1 MPKKLGKFG
10 HSMRD
15 LKAPSMKDLRAKSM
29 KDLKAP
35 SMKDLSG
42 KIKASIKDVV
52 GDKSSPHSPMPS
64 LAEQNGSANSAL
76 DNNATNTTPAT
87 PLHSNRTNRVE
98 YLPSSSY
105 SKSPLP
111 PSLPHHSTGVDV
123 DDYIIESSD
132 DDNDDDGGSYSQDEG
147 LMPMQISQ
155 SMIGVESDDD
165 GDSIMGMST
174 ENELGEIGGKAI
186 RKTSSADEYIE
197 DVLSAVSDDDYYKQ
211 DYYMLGMPDL
221 KDVEEEHDAE
231 ITSLSERILDEMSN
245 HVEGEWMASAEG
257 GGALGESDGPGE
269 RVGAND
275 KDGGDIVDNDNN
287 HTTVDDQSNFKT
299 LMQKWKSEEGE
310 ISSSVLALPRNAMSQ
325 KEGHDADNSGGFSN
339 SGVSDGNADQITVDH
354 DGGTISTGTL
364 PDMPPQDAMND
375 SIDASA
381 VLAQTPLN
389 NKDTDSSSSQLDE
402 KIATIRSLVE
412 ETSAGRSAEELLAL
426 YEGREDELVKFLK
439 KLQRSKL
446 GEEER
451 SKSSSGTGQEAGDS
465 VGTSSVDGNGDD
477 RRKLPDESV
486 DASPGASGDEVPS
499 QAMEIDR
506 NENDDDRKFSRESV
520 GVLRD
525 ASDGAGVTALQET
538 QIDENDKKD
547 DNTSDKDLQS
557 NLAKELEH
565 SDSEKEFNDFESMLK
580 RAALSNGVKPS
591 ENETARPES
600 GGDNRPESPIGNDFA
615 AALKRAADSESGV
628 LKQVPRPDSANS
640 HDSDFAVAL
649 KQATRPDSA
658 NSNDSDFTAALK
670 QATRPNSANSNDSA
684 FATALKQATR
694 PDSANSN
701 DSDFAAVLKRAT
713 HSSTAEEDGLGGEGS
728 SSRAEIKS
736 QNSFAGLL
744 KQATTKLRRSEPT
757 IGAASE
763 EGDAPSIPVAAR
775 IDEVRPQTPAVD
787 KSEAALGILLTP
799 PKVDQRGIVD
809 NTPQVLVAS
818 APMPLDDSM
827 ASPLSTTL
835 TALSPSENT
844 VAKLVNDNHK
854 LRRRRKELLKALS
867 STAKQF
873 STYEKVCTKKI
884 SQLEERNRRLEQNP
898 EERAGLELASSVAK
912 DLNNSNSQL
921 ASCAKKYD
929 GEIVRRLSNGVLTQ
943 EKQLKSKDDLISQLK
958 LRCEVLKQSLV
969 DKDGEILNEKNLWE
983 EERAKLLKKLD
994 SDSPIKE
1001 KHGELMSTKME
1012 CTRIKKDLETASGDI
1027 TMLTTAL
1034 ETNNESLD
1042 AAVAELNK
1050 LKAWKA
1056 EYGEA
1061 APKVAAPLDISHAT
1075 DTEKLR
1081 IELKEKD
1088 QETMQLQK
1096 DLESSLNEI
1105 ERLRESVNTAASAKG
1120 YNEFQDVVEDLKN
1133 EAHVSR
1139 KDADL
1144 AKERIKQLESELESK
1159 KGEMD
1164 KLRSTSSQGI
1174 SSQDGQL
1181 QNGSG
1186 VASTNPST
1194 TATAAD
1200 MSHSTIDERSAA
1212 LPSPMVGVGKRLGM
1226 GVGGLRRAFVA
1237 AAAPQTTTHFARGSS
1252 VTNQEEEPADYPALL
1267 KQRDLKIKSL
1277 DAMMHSY
1284 LRIIDKMKI
1293 DVEKMDSQKEEAE
1306 HTFLRRIEQLE
1317 EENKT
1322 YQIQVMG
1329 FENAFMA
1336 LNEQRGSI
1344 SSPSK
1349 SAQKQEGESIVDDHL
1364 WDEYDDDNRSDAD
1377 VRSENLSLQRMVT
1390 ELESSSSFQEDQIET
1405 LKAELIKLRVKSQ
1418 QEKEAALARMAEEN
1432 EIVVAQRSA
1441 LETQLVEIN
1450 RQAGTL
1456 RESLDNGNAHLAS
1469 GDGGGGGS
1477 KASGSDAAF
1486 VTQVVMLEK
1495 ANKVLESSVESL
1507 RFGMQE
1513 KLAPLLERIAL
1524 LEEEKRIVEEE
1535 MNTKLSCREMTIT
1548 NLEKQLH
1555 KGGHRKLK
1563 FSKKKGIKL
1572 SSIPSSSA
1580 APDRAAGGH

>member
-15 LKAPSMKDLRAKSM
+15 LKAPSMKDFKAPSMKDLRAKSM

-52 GDKSSPHSPMPS
+52 GDKSSSHSPLPS
-64 LAEQNGSANSAL
+64 LAERNGSADSAL
-76 DNNATNTTPAT
+76 DDNATNATNATTST
-87 PLHSNRTNRVE
+87 PQHSNRTNRAE
-98 YLPSSSY
+98 YLISSSNF
-105 SKSPLP
+105 P
-111 PSLPHHSTGVDV
+111 PAPPYHSTGIDV

-132 DDNDDDGGSYSQDEG
+132 EDNDDDGGSYSQDEG
-147 LMPMQISQ
+147 LTPMQISQ
-155 SMIGVESDDD
+155 AMVGVESDDD

-186 RKTSSADEYIE
+186 RKTSSADEYID

-211 DYYMLGMPDL
+211 DYYMLGTSDL
-221 KDVEEEHDAE
+221 KEEEEENDVESSPDVDPDTN

-245 HVEGEWMASAEG
+245 HADGEGMASAEG

-275 KDGGDIVDNDNN
+275 KGGDDDVDNDNN
-287 HTTVDDQSNFKT
+287 SNNNNNNNHTPVDGQSNFET
-299 LMQKWKSEEGE
+299 LMQKWKSEEGG
-310 ISSSVLALPRNAMSQ
+310 SSSSAPALPRDVVSR
-325 KEGHDADNSGGFSN
+325 KEGHGADNSGGVSN
-339 SGVSDGNADQITVDH
+339 SYVGDVSADQITHDN
-354 DGGTISTGTL
+354 DGGTISTCT
-364 PDMPPQDAMND
+364 PRDMPPQDAMNEN
-375 SIDASA
+375 IDASA
-381 VLAQTPLN
+381 GLAQNPPN
-389 NKDTDSSSSQLDE
+389 IKDIDSSSSQLDE
-402 KIATIRSLVE
+402 TVTTIRLLVE
-412 ETSAGRSAEELLAL
+412 ETSAGRSAEELLAS
-426 YEGREDELVKFLK
+426 YEGREDELLKFLK
-439 KLQRSKL
+439 KLKRSKL
-446 GEEER
+446 REDEW
-451 SKSSSGTGQEAGDS
+451 SKSSSGTGREAGGS
-465 VGTSSVDGNGDD
+465 IGMSSVNSNGDD
-477 RRKLPDESV
+477 GRKSPGESV
-486 DASPGASGDEVPS
+486 DALPVASGDEVPS

-506 NENDDDRKFSRESV
+506 NENDDERKLSQESV
-520 GVLRD
+520 I
-525 ASDGAGVTALQET
+525 ALQ
-538 QIDENDKKD
+538 KD
-547 DNTSDKDLQS
+547 DNNNNKDKDSRS
-557 NLAKELEH
+557 NFTKALEH
-565 SDSEKEFNDFESMLK
+565 ADSEKEFNDFESMLK
-580 RAALSNGVKPS
+580 RATLSDGGKPS
-591 ENETARPES
+591 ENETARLGS
-600 GGDNRPESPIGNDFA
+600 GGGNRPESPIGNDFA
-615 AALKRAADSESGV
+615 AALKRATHSESGV
-628 LKQVPRPDSANS
+628 SKQVARPDSANS
-640 HDSDFAVAL
+640 NDSDFAASL

-658 NSNDSDFTAALK
+658 NSNNSDFTAALK
-670 QATRPNSANSNDSA
+670 QAT
-684 FATALKQATR
+684 L

-713 HSSTAEEDGLGGEGS
+713 HSSAAEEDGVGGEDD

-744 KQATTKLRRSEPT
+744 KQATTKLRPSEPT
-757 IGAASE
+757 IGAVSE
-763 EGDAPSIPVAAR
+763 EGGAPSIPVVAK
-775 IDEVRPQTPAVD
+775 IDEVRPQSPAVD
-787 KSEAALGILLTP
+787 KSEEALGILLTP

-809 NTPQVLVAS
+809 NMSQVLVAS
-818 APMPLDDSM
+818 APMSPGDSM
-827 ASPLSTTL
+827 ASPSSTTL
-835 TALSPSENT
+835 TALSPSEKT
-844 VAKLVNDNHK
+844 VEKLAKENHK
-854 LRRRRKELLKALS
+854 LRKRRKELLKALS
-867 STAKQF
+867 STAQQF
-873 STYEKVCTKKI
+873 SSYEKVCTKKI
-884 SQLEERNRRLEQNP
+884 SQLEERNRQLEQNP

-921 ASCAKKYD
+921 NSSAKKYD

-943 EKQLKSKDDLISQLK
+943 EKQLKSKDDLITQLK

-969 DKDGEILNEKNLWE
+969 DKDEEILNEKNLWE
-983 EERAKLLKKLD
+983 EERTKLLKKLD
-994 SDSPIKE
+994 SDSPKQDNQ
-1001 KHGELMSTKME
+1001 GELMSTKME

-1042 AAVAELNK
+1042 AAVSELNK

-1061 APKVAAPLDISHAT
+1061 ASEVAAPLDITHAT
-1075 DTEKLR
+1075 GTEKLR
-1081 IELKEKD
+1081 SELKEKE

-1105 ERLRESVNTAASAKG
+1105 ERLRESVNTAASATG

-1133 EAHVSR
+1133 EANVSR

-1164 KLRSTSSQGI
+1164 KLRSTSSQAI

-1186 VASTNPST
+1186 ASSTNPST
-1194 TATAAD
+1194 AATAAD
-1200 MSHSTIDERSAA
+1200 VSHSTIDERSVAP
-1212 LPSPMVGVGKRLGM
+1212 PSPMIGVGKRLGM
-1226 GVGGLRRAFVA
+1226 VRRAFVA
-1237 AAAPQTTTHFARGSS
+1237 AAAPQTATHFARGSS

-1267 KQRDLKIKSL
+1267 KQRDLKVKSL

-1306 HTFLRRIEQLE
+1306 YTFLRRIEQLE

-1329 FENAFMA
+1329 FEKAFMA

-1344 SSPSK
+1344 STPSK
-1349 SAQKQEGESIVDDHL
+1349 SAQQQEDESIVDDHL
-1364 WDEYDDDNRSDAD
+1364 WDECDDDSRSDAD
-1377 VRSENLSLQRMVT
+1377 VRSENLTLQRMVT

-1418 QEKEAALARMAEEN
+1418 QEKETALARMAEEN

-1441 LETQLVEIN
+1441 LENQLVEIN

-1456 RESLDNGNAHLAS
+1456 RESLDSGNAHLAS
-1469 GDGGGGGS
+1469 GDGGGGGIR
-1477 KASGSDAAF
+1477 ASGSDAAF

-1507 RFGMQE
+1507 RSGMQE

-1535 MNTKLSCREMTIT
+1535 MNTKLSCRELTIT

-1572 SSIPSSSA
+1572 SSIPSLSA